1 MILEFNSE
9 DCQSSKES
17 NSSFRRIQLSL
28 AQVIDVDM
36 SRYDMLYFSRLI
48 LWWIVLKADNVSLNA
63 GLKVDL
69 QPIKIKSSS
78 QYEMK
83 LYIVNM
89 WPWSTKAV
97 ISNTGIFVAI
107 AKNTLYGSKL

>member
-17 NSSFRRIQLSL
+17 YSSFRRIQLSL

-89 WPWSTKAV
+89 CLM
-97 ISNTGIFVAI
+97 IQRYN
-107 AKNTLYGSKL
+107 